1 MADDNKNSNLIIFGI
16 AALAAMLFGYL
27 IYSSR
32 NQTQPPQLQPIQLPQ
47 QTIQQP
53 QQTQQPIDNT
63 LLYRLEFQ
71 SQQMADNLKLLQE
84 QQMKMQEQQMS
95 QTEAVSQLEAAKCNN
110 VVSMGFQ
117 PSTIAQMKKLTPNK
131 IPNRQP
137 TNKRRESEEEIANR
151 YFGMT

>member
-1 MADDNKNSNLIIFGI
+1 MVDDNKNSNLIIFGI
-16 AALAAMLFGYL
+16 AAIAAMLFGYL

-47 QTIQQP
+47 QIIQQP
-53 QQTQQPIDNT
+53 QQTIDNT
-63 LLYRLEFQ
+63 LLYKLEFQ

-84 QQMKMQEQQMS
+84 QQMRMQEQQIN

-110 VVSMGFQ
+110 VVSMGLR
-117 PSTIAQMKKLTPNK
+117 PSTITQMKKLIPNK
-131 IPNRQP
+131 ISNRQP